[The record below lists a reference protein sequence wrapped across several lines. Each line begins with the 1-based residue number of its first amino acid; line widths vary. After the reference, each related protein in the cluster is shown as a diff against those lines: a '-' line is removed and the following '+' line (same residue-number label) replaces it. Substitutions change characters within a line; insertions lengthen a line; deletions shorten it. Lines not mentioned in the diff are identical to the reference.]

1 MTAGDLLAQIDA
13 RPYQA
18 RLAQAEAA
26 KARDVAQL
34 ANARLDLVRFQNLKD
49 YATRQSV
56 DTQKTQV
63 SMLEAAIQGD
73 QGQIDEAKV
82 QLGYTT
88 ITSPIDGRT
97 GIRLVDQGNI
107 VHAAD
112 PNGLVVITQ
121 LQPISV
127 IFTLPGTILPKLSRA
142 HAAGPLKVE
151 AWSQDDSEKL
161 DDGELTL
168 IDNQIDQSTG
178 TMKLKASFPNK
189 AETLWPGQFVNA
201 HLLLE
206 TRRDGIT
213 VPAQAIQRGPAG
225 TYVWLVKPDN
235 TVEMRPVTL
244 GRIVGDLALLD
255 QGVAAGEKI
264 VTGGQYKLV
273 VGIKT
278 EPHSRSRR
286 RPRACPAPS
295 RPARPDEHLDTV
307 HRTADRDI
315 AADGGAAAGRPCD
328 LPLLPVAPLPQVDF
342 PTIQVSAALPGA
354 SPETMASSVATPLER
369 QFAQIAGVTQL
380 TSMSVLGHG
389 ADHRAVRPQPQHRR
403 RRPGCPGGDQRRR
416 RRSCPRTCRARR
428 PIARSTRPI
437 RRS

>member
-1 MTAGDLLAQIDA
+1 MRHALTLSALTVGVLAGSAYWIGFNDRAQAQSSPPSITVPVTIDIARRNDVPIYQTGIGTVVAFNTVTVRAQIDGPLEKIAYTEGQLVKSGDLLAQIDA

-63 SMLEAAIQGD
+63 SMMEAAIQGD
-73 QGQIDEAKV
+73 QGQIDDAKV
-82 QLGYTT
+82 QLGYTA
-88 ITSPIDGRT
+88 ITAPISGRT

-107 VHAAD
+107 VHASD
-112 PNGLVVITQ
+112 STGLVVITQ

-127 IFTLPGTILPKLSRA
+127 LFSLPGPILPKLSRA
-142 HAAGPLKVE
+142 HAAGPLKIE

-168 IDNQIDQSTG
+168 IDNQMDQSTG
-178 TMKLKASFPNK
+178 TVKLKASFPNK

-213 VPAQAIQRGPAG
+213 VPAQAIQRGPSG
-225 TYVWLVKPDN
+225 TYVWLVKPDD
-235 TVEMRPVTL
+235 TVEMRPITL
-244 GRIVGDLALLD
+244 GRIVGDIALLD
-255 QGVAAGEKI
+255 SGVTAGDRI

-278 EPHSRSRR
+278 EPHMQE
-286 RPRACPAPS
+286 PPQ
-295 RPARPDEHLDTV
+295 
-307 HRTADRDI
+307 TAD
-315 AADGGAAAGRPCD
+315 
-328 LPLLPVAPLPQVDF
+328 LPVAKP
-342 PTIQVSAALPGA
+342 
-354 SPETMASSVATPLER
+354 
-369 QFAQIAGVTQL
+369 AG
-380 TSMSVLGHG
+380 
-389 ADHRAVRPQPQHRR
+389 AVR
-403 RRPGCPGGDQRRR
+403 
-416 RRSCPRTCRARR
+416 
-428 PIARSTRPI
+428 
-437 RRS
+437 